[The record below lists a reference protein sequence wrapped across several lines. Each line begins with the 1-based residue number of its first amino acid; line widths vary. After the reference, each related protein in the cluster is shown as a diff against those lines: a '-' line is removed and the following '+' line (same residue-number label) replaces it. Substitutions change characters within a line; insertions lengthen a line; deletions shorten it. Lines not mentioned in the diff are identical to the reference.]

1 LHYSSEQEIQQL
13 VDQFHNK
20 TLPKSAWT
28 HAAHLTVGLWH
39 VKNFSLGEAICR
51 MRSGIISYNLAVG
64 TQNTGD
70 SGYHETLT
78 IFWLTVLHHFI
89 QLQEDQSLLSP
100 CNQLLNSKL
109 AVNSLPFYFYDRDK
123 ILSLSA
129 RAKFVAPDKNEIT
142 PQVIAS
148 ILKNDISITVT

>member
-1 LHYSSEQEIQQL
+1 LQYSSEQEIQQL
-13 VDQFHNK
+13 VDQFNNK
-20 TLPKSAWT
+20 LLPKSAWT

-39 VKNFSLGEAICR
+39 ITNFPLDEAICR

-78 IFWLTVLHHFI
+78 IFWLTVLNHFF
-89 QLQEDQSLLSP
+89 QLQEDKSLLSL
-100 CNQLLNSKL
+100 CNELLNSKL
-109 AVNSLPFYFYDRDK
+109 ALNSLPFHFYTRGK
-123 ILSLSA
+123 VLSLAA
-129 RAKFVAPDKNEIT
+129 RARFVTPDKNEIT
-142 PQVIAS
+142 PQAIAG